1 MNCQHFFKKLNK
13 FAVCAFQ
20 AEKGMLEIEPKSES
34 CGIYHYVFYGSAK
47 IGKPFKSEFEIVKK
61 GDFFDMKDYLNQPR
75 LYEALEDFYVWG
87 FNTFP
92 NEDWDA
98 RLLTD
103 EVFTVEKDSVLVCL
117 DGKPVVNDISLR
129 RFDYSELSTEK
140 SYNVNLGDGVIAL
153 FTRSK

>member
-1 MNCQHFFKKLNK
+1 
-13 FAVCAFQ
+13 
-20 AEKGMLEIEPKSES
+20 
-34 CGIYHYVFYGSAK
+34 
-47 IGKPFKSEFEIVKK
+47 
-61 GDFFDMKDYLNQPR
+61 MKDYLYQPR

-103 EVFTVEKDSVLVCL
+103 EVVTVDEDSVLICL
-117 DGKPVVNDISLR
+117 DGRPIVNDISLR

-140 SYNVNLGDGVIAL
+140 SYDVKLNDGVIAL
-153 FTRSK
+153 FTRNK